1 MHVAEVSTIGGAK
14 KRNLAQMEKSQSQ
27 QDGEETSS
35 KKTKGKDGE
44 ETSPKKT
51 KGKSG
56 PPEKRIRA
64 VELQRADDQKLI
76 GEISKMGAVTP
87 YAVSS
92 QFNLRIGAAK
102 DLLEELEK
110 RKVLT
115 SVGGNARIR
124 IYRAVAA

>member
-1 MHVAEVSTIGGAK
+1 LYLAEVSTIGGAK

-27 QDGEETSS
+27 Q
-35 KKTKGKDGE
+35 DGE